1 MNYIRGQCISLPT
14 CGSDCWMTNC
24 VEPDITGRRNKNPQ
38 CQNSSKTMEIT
49 TNPIPTLTADEL
61 SDLVSSVNNDT
72 ITWGSGTSYPGFGA
86 VPGGPTTF
94 GPNVSGVNTVLGGTG
109 YTYTTNTTSPW
120 IATGTN
126 INPAMMVSQGGTI
139 EIKGEDADIKINGKS
154 MKTWMEAVEERLNI
168 LTPNPKLEAD
178 WDDLRRLGERYRAL
192 EKKCKE
198 KAQMWEALKKVQ
210 PKQP

>member
-1 MNYIRGQCISLPT
+1 
-14 CGSDCWMTNC
+14 MT
-24 VEPDITGRRNKNPQ
+24 
-38 CQNSSKTMEIT
+38 IT
-49 TNPIPTLTADEL
+49 TEPISGLTIDEL
-61 SDLVSSVNNDT
+61 NHLTSSIGTDT
-72 ITWGSGTSYPGFGA
+72 ITWSDPNYVANPFGTYSS
-86 VPGGPTTF
+86 PTTF

-109 YTYTTNTTSPW
+109 YTYTTNTNNTASPW

-178 WDDLRRLGERYRAL
+178 WDELQELGERYRAL
-192 EKKCKE
+192 EQKCKE
-198 KAQMWEALKKVQ
+198 KAQMWAALKKVQ
-210 PKQP
+210 PRQP

>member
-1 MNYIRGQCISLPT
+1 MA
-14 CGSDCWMTNC
+14 
-24 VEPDITGRRNKNPQ
+24 
-38 CQNSSKTMEIT
+38 IT
-49 TNPIPTLTADEL
+49 TNPIPALTVDEL

-86 VPGGPTTF
+86 ISGGPTTF

-109 YTYTTNTTSPW
+109 YTYTTGTTSSPW

-126 INPAMMVSQGGTI
+126 INPAMMVSQGGSI

-168 LTPNPKLEAD
+168 LTPNPKLETE
-178 WDDLRRLGERYRAL
+178 WDELQELGERYRAL
-192 EKKCKE
+192 EQKCKE
-198 KAQMWEALKKVQ
+198 KAQMWAALKKVQ
-210 PKQP
+210 PRQP